1 MTAKT
6 VGSNTQATEPLDH
19 QNCKWLPV
27 LSFLACFKG
36 KTGELR
42 NALYIKLSYKI
53 RKKSGVSYLLWP

>member
-6 VGSNTQATEPLDH
+6 VGSKHKELDH

-27 LSFLACFKG
+27 LSFSACFTR

-42 NALYIKLSYKI
+42 NALSAKL
-53 RKKSGVSYLLWP
+53 